1 MQQPY
6 IEVRQARKVYET
18 RHDAVEAVGGVSFDV
33 NKGEFVSILGPS
45 GCGKSTLLMMC
56 AGLDFLTSGSVVID
70 NEAMTAPRDNIGVM
84 FQEATLMPWRSVID
98 NVMFPVE
105 ILKRGREVYARRAA
119 ELIEM
124 VGLKGFENKRPHQ
137 LSGGMRQRAAICR
150 ALVYDPDILLMDEP
164 FSALDA
170 ITRDE
175 MNVLLLDIWQ
185 RYNKTALFVTHS
197 IREAVL
203 LSDRVLVMTQRP
215 ARIAEDVK
223 IPFARPRDPAI
234 VETDEFNRLCSY
246 LHGLIDGRVT
256 HRLRTTP
263 VPA

>member
-1 MQQPY
+1 MQEAY

-18 RHDAVEAVGGVSFDV
+18 RHDSVEAVGGISFDV
-33 NKGEFVSILGPS
+33 NEGEFVTILGPS

-56 AGLDFLTSGSVVID
+56 AGLDHLTSGSITID
-70 NEAMTAPRDNIGVM
+70 NQPMTGPRDNIGVM
-84 FQEATLMPWRSVID
+84 FQEATLLPWRSVID
-98 NVMFPVE
+98 NVMFPVQ
-105 ILKRGREVYARRAA
+105 ILKRSRDVYARRAA
-119 ELIEM
+119 DLIEL

-150 ALVYDPDILLMDEP
+150 ALVCDPDILLMDEP

-175 MNVLLLDIWQ
+175 MNVVLLDIWQ

-215 ARIAEDVK
+215 SKIAEDVK
-223 IPFARPRDPAI
+223 IPFARPRDPGIADT
-234 VETDEFNRLCSY
+234 EEFDRLCRY
-246 LHGLIDGRVT
+246 LHGLIEGRAAR
-256 HRLRTTP
+256 HPSMP